1 LSQFKNLIISLIQ
14 YKLKI
19 MKLPTQININILLVL
34 LIVLFN
40 SCKQHEPVTNEPI
53 PEKAKVILKSPIKEK
68 PTPNFLGEYNGIQS
82 SYMLK
87 DKFGDDLILNG
98 KKVPVPS
105 AEYKYMFQKDNIVS
119 MKQTNLENNSSY
131 IYEGTYS
138 IKSEDN
144 KIFILECNLHYK
156 QTDANPIH
164 TIVIN
169 KIDKSATSKSDDGT
183 NVELKFI
190 K

>member
-1 LSQFKNLIISLIQ
+1 MRLRQLTGLEQ
-14 YKLKI
+14 DKLRAEYEEI
-19 MKLPTQININILLVL
+19 MA
-34 LIVLFN
+34 F
-40 SCKQHEPVTNEPI
+40 
-53 PEKAKVILKSPIKEK
+53 IKECQEILASK
-68 PTPNFLGEYNGIQS
+68 ERRFEIIKAELVE
-82 SYMLK
+82 LK

-119 MKQTNLENNSSY
+119 MKQTNLETNSSY

-156 QTDANPIH
+156 QKDANPIN

-169 KIDKSATSKSDDGT
+169 KIDKRPKIG
-183 NVELKFI
+183 
-190 K
+190 